1 MIMKVQDITNNLFMK
16 GKQKI
21 SSSHK
26 IICSLLSVLLL
37 YIMKVVA
44 ACKGSLVFNP
54 ISPSFL

>member
-1 MIMKVQDITNNLFMK
+1 MKVQDITNNLFMK

-21 SSSHK
+21 SSLHK
-26 IICSLLSVLLL
+26 TICSLLSVLLL

>member
-1 MIMKVQDITNNLFMK
+1 MK

-21 SSSHK
+21 SSLHK

-44 ACKGSLVFNP
+44 AGKGSLVFNP
-54 ISPSFL
+54 INPSFL

>member
-21 SSSHK
+21 SSLHK

-44 ACKGSLVFNP
+44 ACKGFLVFNP